1 MVRCPVPLRISYLS
15 ASNHQGTCPASLLR
29 ADSPRGRGVYPQRL
43 FSLVVL
49 RWLPAGR
56 EAARRRCPS
65 HFQAVGHWSNLQYR
79 PTSGAWLS
87 FHKRRSRNSSP
98 SYTLDISC
106 SVCLFCC
113 TRFLQY
119 LNVYSRTL
127 EPGSSF
133 SFQLTED
140 QGAALVTKHLTR
152 CEDVQLN
159 GNSIKYTK
167 DHYDSWVTFA
177 RETGHGDEIKPVLVT
192 GVDMTRDFAMM
203 AYSNSDDRLTSEFTT
218 SAPGVGSVWG
228 TWRTSGS
235 VHTNCGPY
243 LSHPPSTSSGTGLAE
258 AAPDEDNQCVFVR
271 HYTVRKRL
279 GIPKVIKAAAGP
291 HDLGPGARDNEG
303 RPMIFIKECDSDSNS
318 DDVSSLFDDGDYGD
332 RSSVTS
338 TESESDLVIHN
349 TTPVCFF
356 SMPSRSFH
364 PF

>member
-1 MVRCPVPLRISYLS
+1 M
-15 ASNHQGTCPASLLR
+15 
-29 ADSPRGRGVYPQRL
+29 
-43 FSLVVL
+43 
-49 RWLPAGR
+49 
-56 EAARRRCPS
+56 
-65 HFQAVGHWSNLQYR
+65 
-79 PTSGAWLS
+79 
-87 FHKRRSRNSSP
+87 
-98 SYTLDISC
+98 
-106 SVCLFCC
+106 
-113 TRFLQY
+113 
-119 LNVYSRTL
+119 YSRTL

-177 RETGHGDEIKPVLVT
+177 RETGHGDDIKPVLVT
-192 GVDMTRDFAMM
+192 GVDMTRDFAMV

-218 SAPGVGSVWG
+218 SAPGVGPVWG

-243 LSHPPSTSSGTGLAE
+243 LPHPPSTSSGAGSVE

-271 HYTVRKRL
+271 YYTVRKRL
-279 GIPKVIKAAAGP
+279 GIPRVIKAAAGP
-291 HDLGPGARDNEG
+291 HDLGPGARDNESN
-303 RPMIFIKECDSDSNS
+303 PFLNECDSDSNS
-318 DDVSSLFDDGDYGD
+318 DSASNLFDDGDYGD

-349 TTPVCFF
+349 TIPVRFF
-356 SMPSRSFH
+356 PCHPALFTRSNW
-364 PF
+364 PYIGRKR